1 MIDSRPQ
8 LEHES
13 ERLAALDRT
22 PWFQDAYEPMF
33 GQITELARQLLDT
46 TSASVTIVGARHQ
59 WFKSSTRNADYRV
72 EREHS
77 FCSYTIA
84 SDEAFVVHDTLKD
97 PRFAHNPYVIGSP
110 FIRFYAGIPLTFEG
124 YNVGALCVLDSAPRP
139 DIGEREINLLRQLAT
154 FLERCLPAASDP
166 SYRDPS
172 TGIFTRQRMLSVLEQ
187 ELAEP
192 PAEGNLQMRLIGIA
206 DITVPKQ
213 MHELTLVM
221 GHDQTERFIVECVD
235 RLSNKIGA
243 HRELYRIGLYRF
255 GFLMKEQLGMG
266 VQRRLDAL
274 VAALREP
281 FDSRVGLLLRPS
293 VKLGVTMLREHDSA
307 GAEELLR
314 QASVAADDAWQH
326 CRCWTFYKPDSDVLR
341 QRKLQLLTEL
351 PAALASQEQ
360 LYLVYQPQIDLR
372 TRSCVGVEAL
382 LRWQHPTLGFV
393 SPVELVEAA
402 EKTALI
408 QRLTDWVLDAAMSQC
423 ARWRNM
429 GLDLRVAVNL
439 SAHDLAD
446 DHIVERV
453 AQRLRRHDLPG
464 ENLEL
469 EFTESTLIDDLDAS
483 LPKLRHLHML
493 GVSTA
498 IDDFGTGYCNLS
510 YLQKLN
516 ASRVKIDRRF
526 VQNLEFD
533 TRGQTLT
540 RAIVNLAHD
549 LGYELVA
556 EGIENR
562 TTLAMMSQWGCEQAQ
577 GFLFSRPLAPDDL
590 ATWIADNGVQQV
602 LARQVADH
610 CGE

>member
-1 MIDSRPQ
+1 
-8 LEHES
+8 
-13 ERLAALDRT
+13 
-22 PWFQDAYEPMF
+22 
-33 GQITELARQLLDT
+33 
-46 TSASVTIVGARHQ
+46 
-59 WFKSSTRNADYRV
+59 
-72 EREHS
+72 
-77 FCSYTIA
+77 
-84 SDEAFVVHDTLKD
+84 
-97 PRFAHNPYVIGSP
+97 
-110 FIRFYAGIPLTFEG
+110 
-124 YNVGALCVLDSAPRP
+124 
-139 DIGEREINLLRQLAT
+139 
-154 FLERCLPAASDP
+154 
-166 SYRDPS
+166 
-172 TGIFTRQRMLSVLEQ
+172 
-187 ELAEP
+187 
-192 PAEGNLQMRLIGIA
+192 
-206 DITVPKQ
+206 
-213 MHELTLVM
+213 
-221 GHDQTERFIVECVD
+221 
-235 RLSNKIGA
+235 
-243 HRELYRIGLYRF
+243 
-255 GFLMKEQLGMG
+255 
-266 VQRRLDAL
+266 
-274 VAALREP
+274 
-281 FDSRVGLLLRPS
+281 
-293 VKLGVTMLREHDSA
+293 
-307 GAEELLR
+307 
-314 QASVAADDAWQH
+314 
-326 CRCWTFYKPDSDVLR
+326 
-341 QRKLQLLTEL
+341 
-351 PAALASQEQ
+351 
-360 LYLVYQPQIDLR
+360 
-372 TRSCVGVEAL
+372 
-382 LRWQHPTLGFV
+382 
-393 SPVELVEAA
+393 VELVEAA

>member
-1 MIDSRPQ
+1 MTDSRPQ
-8 LEHES
+8 SEHES

-33 GQITELARQLLDT
+33 GQVTELARELLGT
-46 TSASVTIVGARHQ
+46 THACVTLVGEHYQ
-59 WFKSSTRNADYRV
+59 WFKSSTRNADYSV
-72 EREHS
+72 PREHS
-77 FCSYTIA
+77 FCSHTVA
-84 SDEAFVVHDTLKD
+84 GGEAFVVSDTHDD
-97 PRFAHNPYVIGSP
+97 PLFARNPFVTGTP
-110 FIRFYAGIPLTFEG
+110 FIRFYAGVPLTFDG

-139 DIGEREINLLRQLAT
+139 DIGEREIALLKQLAA
-154 FLERCLPAASDP
+154 FLQRCLPQANKP
-166 SYRDPS
+166 SHRDPS
-172 TGIFTRQRMLSVLEQ
+172 TGIFTRQRMLNVLEQ
-187 ELAEP
+187 ELAQP
-192 PAEGNLQMRLIGIA
+192 PTDGTLQMRLIGIV
-206 DITVPKQ
+206 DIAVPKQ

-235 RLSNKIGA
+235 RLSNRIGSS
-243 HRELYRIGLYRF
+243 RELYRIGMYRF
-255 GFLMKEQLGMG
+255 GFFMKEPLGMG

-274 VAALREP
+274 VASLQAP
-281 FDSRVGLLLRPS
+281 FDSRVGLLLQPS
-293 VKLGVTMLREHDSA
+293 VKLGVTMLREQGSA
-307 GAEELLR
+307 SAEELLR

-326 CRCWTFYKPDSDVLR
+326 CRCWTFYKPDSDAAR

-360 LYLVYQPQIDLR
+360 LYLVFQPQVDLR
-372 TRSCVGVEAL
+372 TRSCVSVEAL
-382 LRWQHPTLGFV
+382 LRWQHPMLGFV
-393 SPVELVEAA
+393 SPVELIEAA

-408 QRLTDWVLDAAMSQC
+408 QRLTDWVLDAAMAQC
-423 ARWRNM
+423 AQWREM

-439 SAHDLAD
+439 SAYDLAD

-526 VQNLEFD
+526 VQNLEYD

-556 EGIENR
+556 EGIENQ
-562 TTLAMMSQWGCEQAQ
+562 TTLALMSQWGCEQAQ
-577 GFLFSRPLAPDDL
+577 GYLFSRPLAPDEL
-590 ATWIADNGVQQV
+590 VAWIGEDSVSRI
-602 LARQVADH
+602 LTLQVADQRAN
-610 CGE
+610 